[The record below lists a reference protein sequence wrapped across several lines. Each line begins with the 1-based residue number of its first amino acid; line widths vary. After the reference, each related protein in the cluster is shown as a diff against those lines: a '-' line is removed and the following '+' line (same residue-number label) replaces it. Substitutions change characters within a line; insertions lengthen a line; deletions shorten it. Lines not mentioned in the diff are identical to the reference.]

1 MTTPLPEGHGLVG
14 SREIQPRENPFSR
27 LLPKRMQRYDNA
39 ALRRLAEQMIVADDE
54 LNDGADAEENLFVPA
69 GYTYFGQFIDHDLTF
84 DTTSNL
90 DDQASKPTNLRTAA
104 LDLDCVYGS
113 GPADQP
119 YMYAADKAHLLPD
132 DRNAKDLLRIPS
144 NNPDYGRAV
153 IGDKRNDENS
163 IVCQIQ
169 LAFIKFHNTV
179 VDKLQAQG
187 VAAGDLFER
196 ARAEVRW
203 TYQRI
208 VLEDFLPRI
217 VNTLS
222 YDFFMQRR
230 AEQGDD
236 AYTLYTPDKWHAL
249 PIEFAA
255 AAYRFGHSMVRT
267 GYRLNTQ
274 TKKFVFDI
282 KEGSELSKDSLVGF
296 QPLPLA
302 HVIDNWRRFFPDDG
316 LPPGAKKPNN
326 DDPTEENN
334 PAVRMQW
341 AYKIDTS
348 LVLPL
353 KTLPASVGGGQAPD
367 QLNALASLNLR
378 RGDLPEFALQD
389 GQTFAHVLGEKP
401 LDAKYLVTR
410 ADGAAEGMSTFKS
423 IGAVDASFLQ
433 STPLWFYIL
442 AEAQVGIVDAWIEG
456 GKQDLD
462 EDFFLS
468 GPGSATQLGP
478 VGGRILLEV
487 FNGLVDADPR
497 SFRRAGVA
505 AGWQPMIGS
514 KLTFFHLL
522 KFAGLAS

>member
-1 MTTPLPEGHGLVG
+1 MPNPTPAGHGLVG
-14 SREIQPRENPFSR
+14 MREGPFSR
-27 LLPKRMQRYDNA
+27 LLPKRTQRYDDA

-54 LNDGADAEENLFVPA
+54 LNDGRDAEENLFVPA
-69 GYTYFGQFIDHDLTF
+69 GYTYLGQFIDHDLTF

-90 DDQASKPTNLRTAA
+90 DDQASTPTNLRTPA
-104 LDLDCVYGS
+104 LDLDCLYGA

-119 YMYAADKAHLLPD
+119 YMYAADGAHLLPD
-132 DRNAKDLLRIPS
+132 ERDAKDLLRIPAD
-144 NNPDYGRAV
+144 NPDYGRAV

-169 LAFIKFHNTV
+169 LAFIKFHNAV
-179 VDKLQAQG
+179 VDQLEAQG
-187 VAAGDLFER
+187 VAAGELFER

-217 VNTLS
+217 VDTLS

-230 AEQGDD
+230 AEKGDA
-236 AYTLYTPDKWHAL
+236 AYTLYTPDKRHAL
-249 PIEFAA
+249 PIEFAG

-282 KEGSELSKDSLVGF
+282 KEGSPLSKDSLVGF

-302 HVIDNWRRFFPDDG
+302 HVIDNWRRFFPDDS
-316 LPPGAKKPNN
+316 LPPGAKALKNI
-326 DDPTEENN
+326 DPTEENN

-341 AYKIDTS
+341 AYKIDPS

-353 KTLPASVGGGQAPD
+353 KTLPAPVGGGQAPNA
-367 QLNALASLNLR
+367 LNSLASLNLR
-378 RGDLPEFALQD
+378 RGNLPEIALAD

-410 ADGAAEGMSTFKS
+410 ADGAGEGGTTFRSIAE
-423 IGAVDASFLQ
+423 ADAKFVQ
-433 STPLWFYIL
+433 STPLWFYLL
-442 AEAQVGIVDAWIEG
+442 AEAQKPIVDAWIEG
-456 GKQDLD
+456 GKKDLKE
-462 EDFFLS
+462 EDFFE
-468 GPGSATQLGP
+468 GPASATQLGP

-487 FNGLVDADPR
+487 FNGLIDADPR
-497 SFRRAGVA
+497 SFRRAGKDA
-505 AGWQPMIGS
+505 LWQPLIGP
-514 KLTFFHLL
+514 KPTFFHLL